1 MAARVVVLD
10 AMGVLYRHGNVVSG
24 VMIPYLRDLGCTA
37 GEDEIR
43 RLYRHCT
50 LGELSTE
57 DFWAAL
63 GVGHSASDVEYCGRH
78 QLTAGTVDTLR
89 SLRAA
94 DVIVLVLTNDAGPWS
109 AHLRRRFGLEPYVDH
124 WFVSSE
130 IRARKPSPAAYDAV
144 LAHPGVEAGSTVLVD
159 DRPTNLAAAHAAGF
173 RPVLFHSE
181 DTAANPVPDLEATSA
196 RSMPDLLDILLAA
209 THTPAV

>member
-24 VMIPYLRDLGCTA
+24 VLIPYLRDQGCTV
-37 GEDEIR
+37 GEPEIR
-43 RLYRHCT
+43 QVYRACT

-57 DFWAAL
+57 EFWAAL
-63 GVGHSASDVEYCGRH
+63 GVGQSASDAEYCGRH
-78 QLTAGTVDTLR
+78 QLTDGTVDTLR
-89 SLRAA
+89 SLREAG
-94 DVIVLVLTNDAGPWS
+94 VTVLVLTNDAGPWS

-130 IRARKPSPAAYDAV
+130 IGARKPSAAAYEAV
-144 LAHPGVEAGSTVLVD
+144 LAHPGISGSTALVD

-181 DTAANPVPDLEATSA
+181 DTAANTVAGLGVASA
-196 RSMPDLLDILLAA
+196 RSMPELLDVL
-209 THTPAV
+209 THTSAV

>member
-1 MAARVVVLD
+1 VAARVVVLD

-24 VMIPYLRDLGCTA
+24 VLIPYLRDRGCTV

-43 RLYRHCT
+43 RLYRRCT
-50 LGELSTE
+50 LGQLSTE

-63 GVGHSASDVEYCGRH
+63 GVSASDVEYCRRH
-78 QLTAGTVDTLR
+78 QLTVGTVDLLR
-89 SLRAA
+89 SLHEAG
-94 DVIVLVLTNDAGPWS
+94 VTVLVLTNDAGAWS
-109 AHLRRRFGLEPYVDH
+109 AHLRKRFGLEPYVDH

-130 IRARKPSPAAYDAV
+130 IGARKPSSASYEAV
-144 LAHPGVEAGSTVLVD
+144 LAHPGVESGSTVLVD

-181 DTAANPVPDLEATSA
+181 DTAANSVAGLDVPSA
-196 RSMPDLLDILLAA
+196 RSMPELLDVLLAS
-209 THTPAV
+209 THTRAV